1 MTPGKRVGRKAP
13 PVNVNVPSSVR
24 ILILGIDRTG
34 RIVQHDRTAPKILAR
49 SSSDLLGVHL
59 NDITSAG
66 HGGPGVRA
74 GDKEAVTTLLEAVK
88 AEREG
93 NAVLTVALASGGTAD
108 AVVTAKPMQS
118 GDSNVAAF
126 VMLQIPVPTAERFV
140 DPALM
145 RDTLLRDTFTS
156 IDDTLDF
163 SDLAEKLM
171 GRLVPA
177 FCTAGEILVLES
189 LVGDNEMPAH
199 GPDGNHPLRR
209 LAVVH
214 DQHDTAWDAAF
225 PTGEILRFPEES
237 PYVRCIESGRPVLE
251 HAFSPEAARKLARA
265 WRRKPVANLMSDVS
279 MLLLPIVAKGTTL
292 GFFNCIRQTGTR
304 RFDAYD
310 MEMGMEFAS
319 RTAVFFDNAGR
330 YKREHATALMLQ
342 RSMLPT
348 GLSMPSSVEVKHR
361 YLPGSQLV
369 EVGGDWY
376 ESIKLPGAR
385 VALVVGDVA
394 GHGVR
399 AAVTMGRLRTA
410 IQTLAMLEL
419 PPAESLQQL
428 DELMQTIGAREP
440 HFATC
445 AYAVYDA
452 VTGEIELA
460 VAGHLPPLVV
470 HPDGR
475 SELLEVTPSPPLG
488 VGNGVVDTQRFTV
501 EDGSLFVL
509 YTDGLVESRDRD
521 ISDGLDRL
529 QNAFGPDSPKAELED
544 LCKTSLDGVYSDAQR
559 DDIAVL
565 IARLRRIPEDQRVCW
580 PLEPDFQSVRQAR
593 MLIRDPLKRW
603 GLEDLE
609 PVTELLVSELVTNA
623 IRYASGEI
631 LLRLVLESDSLVC
644 EVHDSSPA
652 LPRVLQVDRDAEN
665 GRGLHVVSQL
675 ASRWGARRTHSG
687 KVVWCEQTVPESVM
701 EALRV
706 VAEEAAEVIVAAD
719 AVAVT
724 ERAVAAVPRLASRLI
739 RLIRQSR
746 SWRGSWAYRCRGR
759 AWRPRGRREPA
770 AECSGGSARV
780 RVPPSAPG

>member
-1 MTPGKRVGRKAP
+1 MATGRRMSRKAP
-13 PVNVNVPSSVR
+13 PVNVNVSVNVSSSVR
-24 ILILGIDRTG
+24 TLFLGIDRTG
-34 RIVQHDRTAPKILAR
+34 KIVQHDRAASKILAR
-49 SSSDLLGVHL
+49 SSDDLLGVHL
-59 NDITSAG
+59 NDITSQA
-66 HGGPGVRA
+66 HGEPGAAAVARLGERDREPFAALLDAVR
-74 GDKEAVTTLLEAVK
+74 GD
-88 AEREG
+88 REG
-93 NAVLTVALASGGTAD
+93 NAVLTVALADGGTAE
-108 AVVTAKPMQS
+108 AVVTVKPMQTNGS
-118 GDSNVAAF
+118 GVAAF
-126 VMLQIPVPTAERFV
+126 VILQIPVPSSERFV

-145 RDTLLRDTFTS
+145 RDMLLRDTFTG

-171 GRLVPA
+171 SKMVPA
-177 FCTAGEILVLES
+177 FCTAGDLLVLES
-189 LVGDNEMPAH
+189 LVGDNEFPAH
-199 GPDGNHPLRR
+199 GPDGNNPLRR
-209 LAVVH
+209 LAVAH
-214 DQHDTAWDAAF
+214 DQADPAWQAAF
-225 PTGEILRFPEES
+225 PTGEILRYPPAS
-237 PYVRCIESGRPVLE
+237 PYVRCIESGKPVLE
-251 HAFSPEAARKLARA
+251 HAFTPDMARKLANA
-265 WRRKPVANLMSDVS
+265 WRRKPVRNLMADVS
-279 MLLLPIVAKGTTL
+279 MLVLPLVAKGTTL
-292 GFFNCIRQTGTR
+292 GFFCCIRQPGTR

-319 RTAVFFDNAGR
+319 RAAVFFDNARR
-330 YKREHATALMLQ
+330 YNREHATALTLQ

-348 GLSMPSSVEVKHR
+348 GLTAPSSVEVKHR
-361 YLPGSQLV
+361 YLPGSKLV

-428 DELMQTIGAREP
+428 DELMQSLGEREP

-452 VTGEIELA
+452 VTGECELA

-475 SELLEVTPSPPLG
+475 SELLTVTPSPPLG
-488 VGNGVVDTQRFTV
+488 VGDGLVETQRFTV

-509 YTDGLVESRDRD
+509 YTDGLVESKDRD
-521 ISDGLDRL
+521 ITDGLERL
-529 QNAFGPDSPKAELED
+529 QNAFGPGSPTAPLED

-565 IARLRRIPEDQRVCW
+565 IARLRRIPEDHRICW
-580 PLEPDFQSVRQAR
+580 TLVPEFPSVRQAR
-593 MLIRDPLKRW
+593 VMIREPLMRW
-603 GLEDLE
+603 GLEDLV

-623 IRYASGEI
+623 IKYANGDI
-631 LLRLVLESDSLVC
+631 LLRLVLEIDSLVC

-675 ASRWGARRTHSG
+675 ATRWGARRTHVG
-687 KVVWCEQTVPESVM
+687 KVVWCEQTVPEAVM
-701 EALRV
+701 EALAATAIATTEVRPTMEESPLEV
-706 VAEEAAEVIVAAD
+706 LAEAAALML
-719 AVAVT
+719 
-724 ERAVAAVPRLASRLI
+724 PR
-739 RLIRQSR
+739 
-746 SWRGSWAYRCRGR
+746 
-759 AWRPRGRREPA
+759 
-770 AECSGGSARV
+770 
-780 RVPPSAPG
+780 